1 MSVQIVRFSTGTEQ
15 VPEVEEAIRKLFAA
29 VEEAAPTGIDYTAV
43 RVGDGAGDET
53 GEGAEFLLALR
64 LADPDANPL
73 LGIREALDFRTAIA
87 AWAGTPVAPRPAT
100 VLGRYSR

>member
-1 MSVQIVRFSTGTEQ
+1 MSVQIVRFSTSTEQ

-43 RVGDGAGDET
+43 RLGDGESEAT
-53 GEGAEFLLALR
+53 EFLLALR
-64 LADPDANPL
+64 LADPEANPL
-73 LGIREALDFRTAIA
+73 LGIREALDFRAAIA
-87 AWAGTPVAPRPAT
+87 AWAEAPAAPQPAT